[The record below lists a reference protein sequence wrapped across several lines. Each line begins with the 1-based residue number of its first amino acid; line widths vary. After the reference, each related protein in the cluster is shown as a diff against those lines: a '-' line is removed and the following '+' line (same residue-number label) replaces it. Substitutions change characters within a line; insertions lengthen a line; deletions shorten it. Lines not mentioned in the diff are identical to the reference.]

1 MMDSGTFARRLG
13 NWWHYHKWLVLLA
26 AALLVIGITLFAGWL
41 GQTRPDLR
49 VGYVAVQAMDQ
60 DAAARL
66 QTALEGI
73 CEDSNGDGQVL
84 VALEQYIISFN
95 GTVTD
100 ANAQMAGMARLSAD
114 LRAADGPAIF
124 LLDDPAGLQR
134 SIGALQY
141 LDGAQ
146 PPDQPPYDAENWRQ
160 MVYDCRNC
168 WLLAENPDARE
179 LYIARRAESLAPA
192 SAASEALWTVLT
204 VSAS

>member
-1 MMDSGTFARRLG
+1 MDDYTLAQRLG

-26 AALLVIGITLFAGWL
+26 AALLVIGVVLFAGWFD
-41 GQTRPDLR
+41 QTRPDLR

-66 QTALEGI
+66 QTALEGL

-84 VALEQYIISFN
+84 VTLEQYIVSFN
-95 GTVTD
+95 GTASD
-100 ANAQMAGMARLSAD
+100 ANTQMANMARLSAD

-141 LDGAQ
+141 LDGTQ
-146 PPDQPPYDAENWRQ
+146 PPEQPPYDAQNWRQ
-160 MVYDCRNC
+160 MVYDMQDCRI
-168 WLLAENPDARE
+168 LAETLNAQE
-179 LYIARRAESLAPA
+179 LYIARRAESLTPA
-192 SAASEALWTVLT
+192 TAAGEALWQVLT
-204 VSAS
+204 ANAS